1 MSFHAWASVII
12 LGYSAALFITRWVR
26 LEIVALAIPVALFL
40 TGALPEAGDA
50 LSGFGNQAVI
60 AIAAVFVLSAGIEES
75 GVAAWLARLMQRIG
89 GSGER
94 SLLLLITV
102 VVAVLSAFMSNAAT
116 VAVLLPVA
124 IALARRSNI
133 PASRL
138 LMPLGFAAILGGNLT
153 LIGTSSNLLVAEY
166 YRQASGESLGMF
178 DFAAIGSVICAAGIL
193 YLVTIGR
200 RMLPVR
206 LDQRRPGGQ
215 PTVSAH
221 QLLRRYGIAQQIV
234 RMRIGSESSLA
245 GKELSESGI
254 GKAYQVAVLQIVRKA
269 PLGERWFS
277 PGADEVLQVD
287 DELYLDG
294 PEIET
299 MRLAEDTFSLMG
311 LAGEPAVD
319 RILDHGFTMA
329 EISIPQRSP
338 LLGKTLRELDFRGKF
353 GVNVMSI
360 WREGGA
366 LDGELAG
373 IRLQAGDALLLAGSV
388 VRVRRLQTHLD
399 FVLIA
404 APADTRDLQKAP
416 AALLC
421 LALALVP
428 PMAFGVPLAM
438 SALLGAIMMVVTG
451 AVPADRAGKFI
462 DWRVLAMI
470 IGTIPLGFALETHG
484 VSKIV
489 ATSMVELQPYLGAA
503 GVLSVLY
510 LLAAIISITSSNAAA
525 AVILSP
531 VALLVAEA
539 MNFSP
544 RNALLAVAF
553 GCSCAFVVPFAHQC
567 NLMVAGPGRYRTRD
581 FWLVGSGLS
590 LVVAVVT
597 ISMLSF
603 LV

>member
-12 LGYSAALFITRWVR
+12 LGYSAVLFLTRWIR
-26 LEIVALAIPVALFL
+26 LEIVALAIPVALYL

-60 AIAAVFVLSAGIEES
+60 AIAAVFVLGAGIEES
-75 GVAAWLARLMQRIG
+75 GLAAWLARMVQRVG

-116 VAVLLPVA
+116 VAVLLPVV

-178 DFAAIGSVICAAGIL
+178 DFAVIGSVICVAGIL

-200 RMLPVR
+200 RLLPVR
-206 LDQRRPGGQ
+206 LDQRRPGEQ
-215 PTVSAH
+215 PTVNAH

-234 RMRIGSESSLA
+234 RMRVGRKSSLA
-245 GKELSESGI
+245 GKKLSESGI
-254 GKAYQVAVLQIVRKA
+254 GKTYQVAVLQIVRKV
-269 PLGERWFS
+269 PFGERWFA
-277 PGADEVLQVD
+277 PGPNEILQVG

-299 MRLAEDTFSLMG
+299 WRLAEDTFSRMG

-360 WREGGA
+360 WRDGA
-366 LDGELAG
+366 ALEGELAG

-388 VRVRRLQTHLD
+388 VRVRRLQNQGD
-399 FVLIA
+399 FVLLT
-404 APADTRDLQKAP
+404 APLDMRDFQKAP
-416 AALLC
+416 AALLG

-438 SALLGAIMMVVTG
+438 SALLGAIMMVITG
-451 AVPADRAGKFI
+451 AVPAERAGKFI

-470 IGTIPLGFALETHG
+470 IGTIPLGFALEKHG
-484 VSKIV
+484 VSQIV

-544 RNALLAVAF
+544 RNSLLAVAF

-567 NLMVAGPGRYRTRD
+567 NLMVAGPGRYRIRD

-597 ISMLSF
+597 IGMLS
-603 LV
+603 LSV

>member
-12 LGYSAALFITRWVR
+12 LGYSAILFLTRWIR
-26 LEIVALAIPVALFL
+26 LEIVALMIPVALFL
-40 TGALPEAGDA
+40 TGAIPEASDA

-75 GVAAWLARLMQRIG
+75 GVAAWLARMVGRVG
-89 GSGER
+89 GKGER
-94 SLLLLITV
+94 GLLLLITV

-116 VAVLLPVA
+116 VAVLLPVV

-153 LIGTSSNLLVAEY
+153 LIGTSSNLLVAES

-178 DFAAIGSVICAAGIL
+178 DFAVIGSAICAAGIL

-200 RMLPVR
+200 RLLPVR

-215 PTVSAH
+215 PAVNAH
-221 QLLRRYGIAQQIV
+221 QLLRRYGLTKQIV
-234 RMRIGSESSLA
+234 RMKVGRKSSLA
-245 GKELSESGI
+245 GKKLSESGI
-254 GKAYQVAVLQIVRKA
+254 GKTYRVAVLQIVRSA
-269 PLGERWFS
+269 PFGERWFS
-277 PGADEVLQVD
+277 PGPNEVLQVG

-294 PEIET
+294 PELET
-299 MRLAEDTFSLMG
+299 WRLAEDTFSRMG
-311 LAGEPAVD
+311 LAGERAVD

-329 EISIPQRSP
+329 EISVPQRSS
-338 LLGKTLRELDFRGKF
+338 LLGKTLRELDFRGKY

-360 WREGGA
+360 WRDGA
-366 LDGELAG
+366 AVEGELAE
-373 IRLQAGDALLLAGSV
+373 LPLEAGDALLLAGSIQ
-388 VRVRRLQTHLD
+388 RVRLLQDRTD
-399 FVLIA
+399 FVLLA
-404 APADTRDLQKAP
+404 APADMRDFQKAP

-438 SALLGAIMMVVTG
+438 SALFGALMMVLTG
-451 AVPADRAGKFI
+451 AVSADRAGKFI

-470 IGTIPLGFALETHG
+470 IGTIPLGFALEQHG
-484 VSKIV
+484 VSQLV
-489 ATSMVELQPYLGAA
+489 ASAMVELQPVLGAA

-510 LLAAIISITSSNAAA
+510 LLAALISITSSNAAA

-531 VALLVAEA
+531 VALLVADA
-539 MNFSP
+539 MNFP
-544 RNALLAVAF
+544 PKNALLAVAF

-581 FWLVGSGLS
+581 FWVVGAGLS
-590 LVVAVVT
+590 LVVAVVA
-597 ISMLSF
+597 IGMLSL